1 MGNMLGS
8 WVSIATHGCIACR
21 RCGKRHWRRGIRQ
34 PRKPLMISPGLDA
47 RTVPE
52 GAELVP
58 LSRLFFLRELF
69 FAIIVCPVAISLL
82 EFE

>member
-1 MGNMLGS
+1 
-8 WVSIATHGCIACR
+8 
-21 RCGKRHWRRGIRQ
+21 
-34 PRKPLMISPGLDA
+34 MISPGLDA

-69 FAIIVCPVAISLL
+69 FANIVCPVAISLL